1 MNFIGSTYIEF
12 RQLYIIFIFQ
22 DVFILFFVVVDYY
35 LFTIKI
41 NSMDRWI
48 GTKNDEFYMDRS
60 GLSYKIFDG
69 SEQVQE

>member
-22 DVFILFFVVVDYY
+22 DVFIYFLLLITF
-35 LFTIKI
+35 FTIKI
-41 NSMDRWI
+41 LILMDRWI

>member
-12 RQLYIIFIFQ
+12 RQLYIIFIF
-22 DVFILFFVVVDYY
+22 FKMFLFFVVVDYY